1 MPLWKSLLLS
11 VYYYGTCPVRWCAV
25 RCRALEGRA
34 PVIVLFYHR
43 VADDGANEETCSN
56 RIFARQIRWLAAR
69 FEMISLAEVQRRI
82 RTGENARSAVHV
94 TFDDGYSENCHQAI
108 PLLVKM
114 RTLGLNRAP
123 AGNVLSGRPF
133 EHDVA
138 RGWQFPPNTAEQL
151 RAMAGAGI
159 EIGAHTETHADLA
172 GLTDRRRLHQEV
184 VVAGQELRAAIGR
197 PVRYFAF
204 PFGQY
209 MNLSSDVFQLAREAG
224 YEAVCSAYGGY
235 NFPGGDPFH
244 IQRIHIDG
252 DMIRLKSHASVDP
265 RKLGVPP
272 FAYETDTPL
281 VPTLR
286 VGTPETD
293 APRPPAD

>member
-11 VYYYGTCPVRWCAV
+11 LYYYGTCPARWSAA
-25 RCRALEGRA
+25 RSRALEGRA
-34 PVIVLFYHR
+34 PLIVLFYHR
-43 VADDGANEETCSN
+43 VADDAGGEETCSN
-56 RIFARQIRWLAAR
+56 RVFARQIRWLAAR
-69 FEMISLAEVQRRI
+69 FEMISLAEAQRRI
-82 RTGENARSAVHV
+82 RTGENAQSAVHV

-114 RTLGLNRAP
+114 RVPCTYFVT
-123 AGNVLSGRPF
+123 AGNVFSGRPF

-138 RGWQFPPNTAEQL
+138 RGRHFPPNTVEQL
-151 RAMAGAGI
+151 RAMAAAGI
-159 EIGAHTETHADLA
+159 EIGAHTETHADLG
-172 GLTDRRRLHQEV
+172 GLTDRRRLDQEV
-184 VVAGQELRAAIGR
+184 VAAGQELRAAIGR

-209 MNLSSDVFQLAREAG
+209 MNLSSEVFQSARQAG

-244 IQRIHIDG
+244 IQRIHVDG
-252 DMIRLKSHASVDP
+252 DMIRLKNHASVDP

-272 FAYETDTPL
+272 FAYQPL
-281 VPTLR
+281 AASHP
-286 VGTPETD
+286 GSAI
-293 APRPPAD
+293 AP